1 MDHILVIDDD
11 TAYLRVVTKALALGG
26 YRVTTAS
33 NGREALAALQHQ
45 RPSVILLDL
54 AMPVMDGRA
63 FAQELKARP
72 NPPPIIVVSGASDGR
87 EQADAIGACDYVPK
101 PFDPMM
107 LLEIVA
113 HARNAVS
120 TAAPIS

>member
-1 MDHILVIDDD
+1 MDHILVVDDD

-45 RPSVILLDL
+45 HPSVILLDL

-63 FAQELKARP
+63 FAQELNARP
-72 NPPPIIVVSGASDGR
+72 NPPPIIVVCGASDGR

-113 HARNAVS
+113 HASEGA
-120 TAAPIS
+120 TATPSA

>member
-1 MDHILVIDDD
+1 MDHILVVDDD
-11 TAYLRVVTKALALGG
+11 AGYLRVVTKALSLGG
-26 YRVTTAS
+26 YRVTTAC

-63 FAQELKARP
+63 FAQELHGRS
-72 NPPPIIVVSGASDGR
+72 NPPRVILVTGASDGR
-87 EQADAIGACDYVPK
+87 EQAEAIGACDYVSK
-101 PFDPMM
+101 PFDPML

-113 HARNAVS
+113 RAREGGA
-120 TAAPIS
+120 AAPS